1 MMIYWGKIEVA
12 GPDRIALPFIGQL
25 AGVNHTI
32 GNDEKAMMTNLEF
45 DRLMT
50 PQVTVTIV
58 NCQLS
63 RINGEVRYPEEC
75 SNVRSTW
82 GSTRFQ

>member
-1 MMIYWGKIEVA
+1 LLF
-12 GPDRIALPFIGQL
+12 RSLGQL

-32 GNDEKAMMTNLEF
+32 GNVEKAMMTNLKF
-45 DRLMT
+45 DRLMA

-63 RINGEVRYPEEC
+63 RINGEVRYPEEF
-75 SNVRSTW
+75 SNVPSM
-82 GSTRFQ
+82 